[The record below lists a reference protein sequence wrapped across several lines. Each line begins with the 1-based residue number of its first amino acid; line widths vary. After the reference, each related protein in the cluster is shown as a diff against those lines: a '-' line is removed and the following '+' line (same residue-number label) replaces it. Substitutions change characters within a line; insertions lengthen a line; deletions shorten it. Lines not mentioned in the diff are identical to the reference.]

1 MKRVAVLLGFQGRV
15 ARILIP
21 PPPRLHYTFRI
32 DIIDVKKWSIV
43 PDTLSTS
50 SLRQCRY
57 ALLGKYSMCHHV

>member
-15 ARILIP
+15 VRILIP
-21 PPPRLHYTFRI
+21 PHPRLHYTFRI

-57 ALLGKYSMCHHV
+57 A